1 MERAGRLIG
10 KLKLNGKVATPEEMA
25 RAAWPVAVGKR
36 LAGRIGRVSLFG
48 TTMVV
53 EVEDAVWQSQLNTL
67 SGQILNKMEKLLGP
81 STVLKLEFRIGI
93 MRRMPQRV
101 DKPSPLFDEGDGI
114 HDPVFRQIYIASRR
128 RASA

>member
-10 KLKLNGKVATPEEMA
+10 KLKLSTKVATPEEMA

-36 LAGRIGRVSLFG
+36 LAGRTGRVSLYG

-53 EVEDAVWQSQLNTL
+53 EVEDAIWQSQLGTL
-67 SGQILNKMEKLLGP
+67 SGQILNKIENLLGP
-81 STVLKLEFRIGI
+81 STVLKLEFRIGV

-101 DKPSPLFDEGDGI
+101 EKPSPLFDEGDGI
-114 HDPVFRQIYIASRR
+114 QDPVFRQIYIASRR

>member
-10 KLKLNGKVATPEEMA
+10 KLKLSSKVVTPEEMA

-36 LAGRIGRVSLFG
+36 LANRTGRVSLYG

-53 EVEDAVWQSQLNTL
+53 EVEDAVWQSQLTTL
-67 SGQILNKMEKLLGP
+67 SGQILNKIEKLLGP
-81 STVLKLEFRIGI
+81 SAVVKLEFRIGV

-101 DKPSPLFDEGDGI
+101 ENPSPLFDEGDGI
-114 HDPVFRQIYIASRR
+114 QDPVFRQIYIASRR

>member
-10 KLKLNGKVATPEEMA
+10 KLKLPSKVATPEEMA
-25 RAAWPVAVGKR
+25 RAAWPIAVGKR
-36 LAGRIGRVSLFG
+36 LAGRTGRVSLYG

-53 EVEDAVWQSQLNTL
+53 EVEDGVWQSQLSTM
-67 SGQILNKMEKLLGP
+67 SGQILKKIEKLLGP
-81 STVLKLEFRIGI
+81 SSVMKLEFRIGV

-101 DKPSPLFDEGDGI
+101 EKPSPLFDEGDGI